1 MARKITVLGIPFYNT
16 KLQEMVSELTDRIDS
31 QQKTFVVTAN
41 PEIVMKAYDDPSFK
55 AHITQAD
62 YITADGIGVVKATEH
77 LKEPL
82 PERVTGFDMFQN
94 LLERGNAKGYSLY
107 LVGGTEEV
115 INKTHKVVRSSYPN
129 INLKGSHSGF
139 FETTTERCD
148 VQKAIIDSKVDMV
161 FVAMGSP
168 YQETFITEILPQIQK
183 GLFMGIGGSFDV
195 LSGTVKRAPLFWQ
208 KLGLEWFY
216 RLASQPT
223 RLWRMKDLVRFYLAA
238 RKEAKR

>member
-94 LLERGNAKGYSLY
+94 LLERGNAKGYSL
-107 LVGGTEEV
+107 
-115 INKTHKVVRSSYPN
+115 
-129 INLKGSHSGF
+129 
-139 FETTTERCD
+139 
-148 VQKAIIDSKVDMV
+148 
-161 FVAMGSP
+161 
-168 YQETFITEILPQIQK
+168 
-183 GLFMGIGGSFDV
+183 
-195 LSGTVKRAPLFWQ
+195 
-208 KLGLEWFY
+208 
-216 RLASQPT
+216 
-223 RLWRMKDLVRFYLAA
+223 
-238 RKEAKR
+238 

>member
-1 MARKITVLGIPFYNT
+1 
-16 KLQEMVSELTDRIDS
+16 
-31 QQKTFVVTAN
+31 
-41 PEIVMKAYDDPSFK
+41 MKAYDDPSFK

-139 FETTTERCD
+139 FCD
-148 VQKAIIDSKVDMV
+148 NNR
-161 FVAMGSP
+161 
-168 YQETFITEILPQIQK
+168 
-183 GLFMGIGGSFDV
+183 
-195 LSGTVKRAPLFWQ
+195 TV
-208 KLGLEWFY
+208 
-216 RLASQPT
+216 
-223 RLWRMKDLVRFYLAA
+223 
-238 RKEAKR
+238 